1 MTTSGAAHHLP
12 VIAAPA
18 PSLLAWIVARDGWLA
33 PTQGSEGS
41 ADVVRR
47 AASGDQDAF
56 ERLVRPAG
64 ERLLGIARKIL
75 RDPDAAEDAVQ
86 QAVIQAWRELPRLRE
101 AERFDAWLTKLLVS
115 ACYQEARQSRRHA
128 ARVNRVAS
136 ATVGPGTEP
145 ATEDDADVIADRQL
159 IEQAFL
165 TLTPAQRAIVVL
177 HHYADLPLAEV
188 AAIVGVPPG
197 TARSRLH
204 YALRALRAALE
215 AADRPTIEDFAR

>member
-1 MTTSGAAHHLP
+1 M
-12 VIAAPA
+12 
-18 PSLLAWIVARDGWLA
+18 
-33 PTQGSEGS
+33 
-41 ADVVRR
+41 
-47 AASGDQDAF
+47 
-56 ERLVRPAG
+56 
-64 ERLLGIARKIL
+64 K
-75 RDPDAAEDAVQ
+75 
-86 QAVIQAWRELPRLRE
+86 
-101 AERFDAWLTKLLVS
+101 
-115 ACYQEARQSRRHA
+115 
-128 ARVNRVAS
+128 RVAS
-136 ATVGPGTEP
+136 ATIGPGMEP

-177 HHYADLPLAEV
+177 RHYADLPLAEV

>member
-1 MTTSGAAHHLP
+1 MTTSGAAHHRQ
-12 VIAAPA
+12 VFAAPA
-18 PSLLAWIVARDGWLA
+18 PSLLVWIVARDGWVA
-33 PTQGSEGS
+33 PTQGSAGS
-41 ADVVRR
+41 ADLVRR

-64 ERLLGIARKIL
+64 ERLLGIAHKIV

-115 ACYQEARQSRRHA
+115 ACYQEARRSRRHA

-136 ATVGPGTEP
+136 ATVGQGTES
-145 ATEDDADVIADRQL
+145 AIEDGADALADRQL

-177 HHYADLPLAEV
+177 RHYADLPLAEV

-215 AADRPTIEDFAR
+215 AADRPTIEDLAR